1 MSKFEK
7 IRLAEELLVEQGFM
21 KADWVISL
29 QGPTVIFTMAGVKAL
44 EGKPEVKERLLK
56 IGMEIL

>member
-1 MSKFEK
+1 MSKFQK
-7 IRLAEELLVEQGFM
+7 IELAEALLVEQGF
-21 KADWVISL
+21 KKEDWVISL
-29 QGPTVIFTMAGVKAL
+29 QGPTVIFTMTGVKAL